1 MSPAMPLSTGP
12 SAAQILV
19 EALNSLRM
27 LGRRSLLALL
37 GIVMGSC
44 SVVALLNIGGNAAAQ
59 SIAIFRNLGSD
70 TLVLQLP
77 PQPTGRD
84 GLPLRLSV
92 EALARQTQAIASLS
106 PVMTYGAPAI
116 FHGRI
121 GNANIIGADPALFEA
136 ARLDIASGRSLS
148 GFDRKEAYAV
158 IGASLAQTLSLPD
171 DPLQPGDQLRL
182 QSYQF
187 RVVGILQ
194 EGAPGM
200 LLPFNANETLFIP
213 MEGMTRINPVPQISH
228 VVARANSAEEVIQ
241 AGEQLRQAL
250 TQRIAGDAPVTLI
263 FAQQILEGMQQQ
275 TRTFTYLLA
284 ALGVVSLIGGGVGVM
299 NVMLMN
305 VSERRREIGV
315 RLALGA
321 RRRDIRNLFLVE
333 AVALTSVGALLGA
346 VLGMLGGWG
355 YAQLSGWA
363 FFLAPGALPL
373 GIGSTVLVGLFF
385 GLHPAIAASRLQPV
399 EALRDE

>member
-92 EALARQTQAIASLS
+92 EALARQTPAVASLS

-194 EGAPGM
+194 AGAPGM

-250 TQRIAGDAPVTLI
+250 TQRIAGHAPVTLI

>member
-1 MSPAMPLSTGP
+1 MSLAMPSSTGP

-92 EALARQTQAIASLS
+92 EALGPQTPAVASLS
-106 PVMTYGAPAI
+106 PVMTYGAPVI
-116 FHGRI
+116 FHGRV
-121 GNANIIGADPALFEA
+121 GNANIIGADPELFEA
-136 ARLDIASGRSLS
+136 ARLEIASGRALS

-187 RVVGILQ
+187 KVVGILQ
-194 EGAPGM
+194 EGPPGM

-213 MEGMTRINPVPQISH
+213 LEGMTRINPLPQISH
-228 VVARANSAEEVIQ
+228 VVARANSAEDVIQ
-241 AGEQLRQAL
+241 AGEQLHQAL
-250 TQRIAGDAPVTLI
+250 AQRIAGDAPLNLI

-346 VLGMLGGWG
+346 VLGVAGGWG

-373 GIGSTVLVGLFF
+373 GICSTVLVGLFF
-385 GLHPAIAASRLQPV
+385 GMHPAIAASRLQPV